1 MSLLS
6 VGSNALNANQ
16 RALANVGRNI
26 ANVNSE
32 GYSRNVTSMSE
43 QGVSL
48 SGVTVDVKRITDE
61 FMVTQVW
68 KDQSTLSMDET
79 ITDKLSFLDSIMGSS
94 TNNISTRLDEFFAS
108 AHLVSDDPMLMSA
121 RQLFLSQADTVAQTF
136 NKVDAKMQDQN
147 SLILAELSSTTSGIN
162 EITKSIANF
171 NTQVAYLQGM
181 GQEAFEVL
189 DERDRLVKELS
200 GLVGITVVP
209 DSKNRYNVFVGQGQP
224 LIVGTNASTLV
235 LQPGSE
241 DPNRPQILLESGNG
255 VQVDITD
262 RINGGKVSGLI
273 DYRDN
278 VLAPV
283 RNEMGRLAI
292 VFANTMNEQQRS
304 GQDLNGQKG
313 VNMFNNMDSGTVII
327 NSENNATSSSAF
339 MSFYD
344 VSKLTTSDY
353 SMRVGTTDSLGNPTF
368 EVTRQLDG
376 KVFKSSQM
384 TNVASL
390 PPSNTMGLSQ
400 DNVYQVTGNSIKF
413 SLDGFTVSMQSSTYA
428 QGDKFLLQPTSK
440 AAGLIKN
447 TMKRS
452 EQVAAASPLRTFEGL
467 SNVGT
472 AQISSVKINNT
483 LDSSPI
489 RSGSAVLPLEVRV
502 HGPNALGEDLIT
514 LHGPSG
520 AIASHS
526 SIPYN
531 TGDVVSVDGYEFTID
546 GSLVT
551 GDIYHIEKNTDG
563 TSDNKNSLLML
574 DLQMA
579 KTTDGNNYQDA
590 YGSTLAWVGVRAQES
605 QLNYKSS
612 TASFSTSKAALESV
626 RGVNLD
632 EEAALLVK
640 FQQAYSAAAQLISAQ
655 QTIFNSLLSA
665 LR

>member
-6 VGSNALNANQ
+6 VGTNALNANQ

-68 KDQSTLSMDET
+68 KDQSTLAMDET
-79 ITDKLSFLDSIMGSS
+79 ITDKLGFLDSIMGSS

-108 AHLVSDDPMLMSA
+108 AHLVSDDPMLLSA

-136 NKVDAKMQDQN
+136 NTVDAKMQDQN

-171 NTQVAYLQGM
+171 NKQVSYLQGK
-181 GQEAFEVL
+181 GQEAFEIL

-209 DSKNRYNVFVGQGQP
+209 DSNNRYNVFVGQGQP

-241 DPNRPQILLESGNG
+241 DPNRPQLLLESGNG

-262 RINGGKVSGLI
+262 KINGGKVSGLI

-278 VLAPV
+278 VLSPV

-313 VNMFNNMDSGTVII
+313 VNMFNNMDSGTVLI
-327 NSENNATSSSAF
+327 NSANQGTSSTAF

-368 EVTRQLDG
+368 EVTRQIDG

-384 TNVASL
+384 TSVSSL
-390 PPSNTMGLSQ
+390 PPTDTMGLSQ
-400 DNVYQVTGNSIKF
+400 DNVYEVTGNTIKF
-413 SLDGFTVSMQSSTYA
+413 SLDGFTVSMKSTTYA

-472 AQISSVKINNT
+472 AKISSVKVNNT

-531 TGDVVSVDGYEFTID
+531 EGDVVSVDGYEFTID
-546 GSLVT
+546 GSFLT
-551 GDIYHIEKNTDG
+551 GDVYHIEKNTDG